1 MKRKQFLLLLALLM
15 TAATGAWAQSTT
27 YEIKAATIGNV
38 FNADGTLNAAVK
50 DGDVLDFQE
59 DISISQSLI
68 ISKKLPILS
77 TKTPDKAVVCLNTVA
92 GSMMGDDPGNSFVIN
107 KAASG
112 TTVEGIRFDNTQLWI
127 YNTSN
132 VTFTGVTFHVEGG
145 RVGAGVGHVA
155 IRYSDNI
162 TLDGCT
168 VYSKNCSGSG
178 CTLTGSSNCT
188 FKDTRFEGE
197 GTIGN
202 LLYLCNPSNTND
214 KPDDFE
220 MACNDCK
227 VLNCTIAKADAA
239 IPICMFIV
247 GGLRHHIEGCTIENL
262 SVSPGWGTTTPTSVD
277 EGLTFLNNTF
287 ICSTT
292 IPKYSTAE
300 NNTVTGTFTLYE
312 GATATGNS
320 VTGDV
325 TVSTG
330 ATATGNTITG
340 AVTASGADAI
350 VKENTITGDITL
362 SSTNI
367 TVTGNIVQGKLTTG
381 NKTATIT
388 GNSITSTEEYAVY
401 LNSTAADANNTVTNN
416 NLKSATKAGDAAVY
430 IKKPEANTVS
440 DNYVAYNVKMADGT
454 MDAANWSTTP
464 AEAMTIGVTEGQ
476 SVTLKY
482 TGRLKVKSVT
492 ATFEPDPMLATP
504 LTIEALT
511 AGTIQV
517 NMTAELKTGMKY
529 SVNGGDKV
537 TIQTTTTIDGL
548 KAGDK
553 VQFYGNGTK
562 TQYYGFFPEVSIQG
576 SGDGFQTKVYGNIM
590 SLLDETGFATMTD
603 LPDDSY
609 VFYGLF
615 LRNTTLIDA
624 SELLLP
630 AKTLADCCYR
640 QMFEGCTNLTTAPK
654 LPTATLAFG
663 CYKQMFQGCTSLTT
677 APKLPTTTLAEQCY
691 YGMFSGCTSLTSA
704 YVKAAYTVE
713 NDECRDMFD
722 GCSASGAVLHTTSDN
737 KPSWQAKMG
746 AGNTWPTWSVADDW
760 QD

>member
-1 MKRKQFLLLLALLM
+1 MKRKQFLFLLALLM

-68 ISKKLPILS
+68 ISKKLTIMS
-77 TKTPDKAVVCLNTVA
+77 TKTPDKAVVCLNTVS

-112 TTVEGIRFDNTQLWI
+112 TTVEGIRFDNTQVWLF
-127 YNTSN
+127 NTSN
-132 VTFTGVTFHVEGG
+132 VTFTGVTFHVEGV
-145 RVGAGVGHVA
+145 RVGAGVGQVS
-155 IRYSDNI
+155 IRYSDHV
-162 TLDGCT
+162 TFDGCT
-168 VYSKNCSGSG
+168 VYAKDNGGSSG
-178 CTLTGSSNCT
+178 CMLVGSHDCT

-197 GTIGN
+197 GTCGN
-202 LLYLCNPSNTND
+202 LLYLGSTANSGD
-214 KPDDFE
+214 KPADYTMNAD
-220 MACNDCK
+220 NIS
-227 VLNCTIAKADAA
+227 VLNCTLTKDVA

-262 SVSPGWGTTTPTSVD
+262 AVSSGWGTTTPTSAD
-277 EGLTFLNNTF
+277 EGHTFLNNTF

-292 IPKYSTAE
+292 IPVYSTAE

-312 GATATGNS
+312 GATATGNT

-325 TVSTG
+325 TVNQD

-340 AVTASGADAI
+340 NVSASGADAI
-350 VKENTITGDITL
+350 VQGNTITGNITL

-440 DNYVAYNVKMADGT
+440 DNFIAYNVKMADGT

-464 AEAMTIGVTEGQ
+464 AEAMTIGVTKGQ

-492 ATFEPDPMLATP
+492 ATTDAEPVTLATP
-504 LTIEALT
+504 LTIEAIT
-511 AGTIQV
+511 PGTIVV
-517 NMTAELKTGMKY
+517 NIDGTLQTGMKY
-529 SVNGGDKV
+529 SVNGGDKE
-537 TIQTTTTIDGL
+537 TIKTTTDITVA
-548 KAGDK
+548 KGDK
-553 VQFYGNGTK
+553 VQFYGNGTD
-562 TQYYGFFPEVSIQG
+562 TQVYGGNPEVNIQG
-576 SGDGFQTKVYGNIM
+576 TGDGFQTKVYGNIM
-590 SLLDETGFATMTD
+590 SLLDETGFATKTE
-603 LPDDSY
+603 LPNAEY

-615 LRNTTLIDA
+615 MDNTTLIDA

-630 AKTLADCCYR
+630 AATLTYGCYQ
-640 QMFEGCTNLTTAPK
+640 QMFDSCTSLTKAPK
-654 LPTATLAFG
+654 LPA
-663 CYKQMFQGCTSLTT
+663 
-677 APKLPTTTLAEQCY
+677 TTLTDFCY
-691 YGMFSGCTSLTSA
+691 YGMFLHCTRLTNA
-704 YVKAAYTVE
+704 YVKAAYTEE
-713 NDECRDMFD
+713 NSECSYMFYD
-722 GCSASGAVLHTTSDN
+722 CEADGAVLHTTPDDN
-737 KPSWQAKMG
+737 KASWEAKMG
-746 AGNTWPTWSVADDW
+746 ELKEYETWSVADDW